1 VAALQA
7 EVDALYRAYF
17 DGLVVPAE
25 ESEGDD
31 AEQLP
36 EWTAAELTEAAFA
49 ELGRTQTA
57 LMSRLLKV
65 AAGDSAAWTVFQ
77 SRAQDLVL
85 RRNRTKGSVEVSAML
100 ERRAGLQNWRD
111 DSLSAYP
118 MAPLQL
124 IGPSTPSLQR
134 SIYHSHS
141 ETAEQRATSYA
152 DE

>member
-1 VAALQA
+1 MQA

-25 ESEGDD
+25 EGEGAD

-57 LMSRLLKV
+57 LMGRLLKV

-77 SRAQDLVL
+77 SHAQDLVM
-85 RRNRTKGSVEVSAML
+85 RRNRTKGLVEVS
-100 ERRAGLQNWRD
+100 
-111 DSLSAYP
+111 
-118 MAPLQL
+118 
-124 IGPSTPSLQR
+124 
-134 SIYHSHS
+134 
-141 ETAEQRATSYA
+141 ETELKGEPA
-152 DE
+152 

>member
-1 VAALQA
+1 VVALQA

-25 ESEGDD
+25 EGEGDD

-36 EWTAAELTEAAFA
+36 EWTAEELTEAAFA

-77 SRAQDLVL
+77 SRAQELVL
-85 RRNRTKGSVEVSAML
+85 KRNRTKGSVEVGRCFDEHTHMH
-100 ERRAGLQNWRD
+100 RW
-111 DSLSAYP
+111 
-118 MAPLQL
+118 
-124 IGPSTPSLQR
+124 
-134 SIYHSHS
+134 
-141 ETAEQRATSYA
+141 A
-152 DE
+152 DETLPAAYRWYWRLNRDGGECVRIRTDVAEGTDGGQGS